1 MPYTHSTCART
12 QQQQNIKQQTNN
24 RSKQQTHSQQTTE
37 RTNEV
42 DKGCA
47 RYFFVSWSPGP
58 LFFCSFFLLFLLLF
72 SSLSIKMISDDKNQQ
87 GIGVIQEQMKEASA
101 TKCRSNKWT
110 NEQSGQVRSSIG

>member
-1 MPYTHSTCART
+1 MRTHTTTAKYQT
-12 QQQQNIKQQTNN
+12 TNKQQEQAANTQSTNDRAN
-24 RSKQQTHSQQTTE
+24 ERSGQGL
-37 RTNEV
+37 R
-42 DKGCA
+42 A

-110 NEQSGQVRSSIG
+110 NEQS